1 MTRVGGRRLLLGVLV
16 GVVAAALAGASTLSV
31 LYVTAPDG
39 DYRHAPRNGC
49 AVIPTTAL
57 TEFVPDGV
65 VTRHVQTGSQAS
77 CTWRDAD
84 DRRWLE
90 VSVSVSG
97 KQLIPPRSA
106 GASAHRK
113 FLQLRAGYQSQ
124 DQSGMG
130 DEAFLGEHGTAVA
143 ACVRQSN
150 RLVMLRYSAVDS
162 LPAEAAA
169 MLQLALANMPE

>member
-1 MTRVGGRRLLLGVLV
+1 MTRAGGRRLLIGVLV
-16 GVVAAALAGASTLSV
+16 GVVAAVLAGASTLSV

-39 DYRHAPRNGC
+39 DFRHAPRNGC
-49 AVIPTTAL
+49 AVVPGTAL
-57 TEFVPDGV
+57 TEFVPDAV
-65 VTRHVQTGSQAS
+65 VTRHVQTGSRAS
-77 CTWRDAD
+77 CLWRDTGH
-84 DRRWLE
+84 RRSLE

-106 GASAHRK
+106 GESAHRK
-113 FLQLRAGYQSQ
+113 FVQLRAGFQSQ

-130 DEAFLGEHGTAVA
+130 DEAFLGEHGAAVA

-150 RLVMLRYSAVDS
+150 RLVMLRYTAADS

-169 MLQLALANMPE
+169 MLQQVLANMSE